1 MKRLTW
7 RELNH
12 VLASK
17 TEDEVL
23 RLLNEERV
31 GIRRI
36 AVLERL
42 HRSGQTHDVW
52 VYVLLTNDTVD
63 KKIYDALHD
72 KKSLSQLAMEAL
84 K

>member
-23 RLLNEERV
+23 QLLNEERV

-42 HRSGQTHDVW
+42 HQRYNILRVSRERVE
-52 VYVLLTNDTVD
+52 LLNG
-63 KKIYDALHD
+63 A
-72 KKSLSQLAMEAL
+72 QR
-84 K
+84 

>member
-12 VLASK
+12 ILASK

-23 RLLNEERV
+23 QLLNEERV

-42 HRSGQTHDVW
+42 HRSGQTCDVW
-52 VYVLLTNDTVD
+52 VYILQTEGTVD
-63 KKIYDALHD
+63 EKIYDALHD

>member
-23 RLLNEERV
+23 QLLNEERA

-42 HRSGQTHDVW
+42 HQRYNILRVSRERVE
-52 VYVLLTNDTVD
+52 LLNG
-63 KKIYDALHD
+63 A
-72 KKSLSQLAMEAL
+72 QR
-84 K
+84 

>member
-1 MKRLTW
+1 LKRLTW

-23 RLLNEERV
+23 QLLNEERV

-42 HRSGQTHDVW
+42 HQRYNTLRVSRERVE
-52 VYVLLTNDTVD
+52 LLNGRRIE
-63 KKIYDALHD
+63 K
-72 KKSLSQLAMEAL
+72 
-84 K
+84 

>member
-1 MKRLTW
+1 LKRLTW

-23 RLLNEERV
+23 QLLNEERV

-42 HRSGQTHDVW
+42 HQRYNILRVSRERVE
-52 VYVLLTNDTVD
+52 LLNG
-63 KKIYDALHD
+63 A
-72 KKSLSQLAMEAL
+72 QR
-84 K
+84 

>member
-42 HRSGQTHDVW
+42 HQRYNTLRVSRERVE
-52 VYVLLTNDTVD
+52 LLNGRRIE
-63 KKIYDALHD
+63 K
-72 KKSLSQLAMEAL
+72 
-84 K
+84 